1 MAVRKIVTIPDPI
14 LITPTTKVEVLDKFF
29 GLFSH
34 DIGIDLGTANTLVYV
49 RGKGILIR
57 EPSVVTIHKKTKEVL
72 AVGSEAKRMLGKT
85 PQTIEA
91 IRPLRDGV
99 ISDFYVAEKMI
110 EYFIK
115 MVHELPSNFP
125 KIPRPR
131 VVLGVPSGITS
142 VERKAVVDA
151 TRSAGA
157 RSAYLI
163 EEPMAAAIGAGLPV
177 QEPKGTMVVDMG
189 GGTSEI
195 ALISLG
201 GMVINKSLRI
211 AGDELDV
218 AVVNYAKS
226 KYNLLLGE
234 RTAEEVKFALGSA
247 MPFDNEDELD
257 VSLRGRD
264 LRSGLPKSIRVTAGD
279 IREALEAPLNLII
292 NSIKDAI
299 EEAPPELV
307 PDILKGGIT
316 LAGGTSLL
324 RNFDRLLQKETQVP
338 VHVTKDPMT
347 CVVRGCGVVLDDLDL
362 LEKVKIS

>member
-1 MAVRKIVTIPDPI
+1 MLNR
-14 LITPTTKVEVLDKFF
+14 FF

-57 EPSVVTIHKKTKEVL
+57 EPSVVAIHKKTKEVL
-72 AVGSEAKRMLGKT
+72 AVGTEAKRMLGKT
-85 PQTIEA
+85 PQTIQA

-110 EYFIK
+110 EHFIK
-115 MVHELPSNFP
+115 AVHDVPSKFP

-151 TRSAGA
+151 TRDAGA
-157 RSAYLI
+157 RLAYLI

-177 QEPKGTMVVDMG
+177 QEPYGTMIVDMG

-195 ALISLG
+195 AVISLG
-201 GMVINKSLRI
+201 GIVINKSLRV
-211 AGDELDV
+211 AGDEMD
-218 AVVNYAKS
+218 AAIVNYAKE
-226 KYNLLLGE
+226 KFNLLLGE
-234 RTAEEVKFALGSA
+234 RTAEEIKFTVGSA
-247 MPFDNEDELD
+247 MEFAGENEIEATF
-257 VSLRGRD
+257 RGRD
-264 LRSGLPKSIRVTAGD
+264 LKTGLPKSIKVSAAD
-279 IREALEAPLNLII
+279 IREALKGPVTII
-292 NSIKDAI
+292 VDAIKDAI
-299 EEAPPELV
+299 EETPPELV
-307 PDILKGGIT
+307 PDILKHGIL

-324 RNFDRLLQKETQVP
+324 RNLDKLLEKETNVP
-338 VHVTKDPMT
+338 VRVAKDPMT
-347 CVVRGCGVVLDDLDL
+347 CVVRGCGIVLEDLDL

>member
-1 MAVRKIVTIPDPI
+1 MF
-14 LITPTTKVEVLDKFF
+14 DKFF

-57 EPSVVTIHKKTKEVL
+57 EPSVVTVHKKTREVI
-72 AVGSEAKRMLGKT
+72 AVGAEAKRMLGKT
-85 PQTIEA
+85 PATIEA

-115 MVHELPSNFP
+115 AVHDVPSKFP
-125 KIPRPR
+125 KVPRPR

-151 TRSAGA
+151 TRNAGA

-177 QEPKGTMVVDMG
+177 QEPRGTMIVDMG

-195 ALISLG
+195 AVISLG

-211 AGDELDV
+211 AGDEMDQ
-218 AVVNYAKS
+218 AIVNFAKQ
-226 KYNLLLGE
+226 KFNILLGE
-234 RTAEEVKFALGSA
+234 RTAEEIKFTIGSA
-247 MPFDNEDELD
+247 MEFAGEEE
-257 VSLRGRD
+257 VEASFRGRD
-264 LRSGLPKSIRVTAGD
+264 LRSGLPKSVKISAGD
-279 IREALEAPLNLII
+279 IREALSGPIGAIV

-299 EEAPPELV
+299 EETPPELV
-307 PDILKGGIT
+307 PDILKNGII

-324 RNFDRLLQKETQVP
+324 RNLDKLLEKETQVP
-338 VHVTKDPMT
+338 VAVAKDPMT
-347 CVVRGCGVVLDDLDL
+347 CVVRGCGIVLDDLDL
-362 LEKVKIS
+362 LERVKIS